1 VAQGVPVFQVV
12 LGARGGRCAVTR
24 EEGRARADALATVE
38 RNTVR
43 QLRPWFLLVAMLTL
57 WLAGVV
63 GVTSGCGT
71 VMYLREGTMPDDAAA
86 LDQAR
91 ANPDATTALQ
101 EYAVTSQLR
110 AVATHKRVTLP
121 LSIGRVLLSMTLVA
135 AAAMVMSG
143 RRNALSFSLQAL
155 VVNGVFSIVSYALT
169 SDVRAQWIGAVVEVA
184 QVLAL
189 PPDEA
194 LAFRDAS
201 TWYWFTRAEVLVL
214 QLGVLG
220 AAAAAILSPKSRL
233 FLSAMAEVERTLDED
248 E

>member
-1 VAQGVPVFQVV
+1 
-12 LGARGGRCAVTR
+12 
-24 EEGRARADALATVE
+24 LAPVE
-38 RNTVR
+38 RTTVR

-71 VMYLREGTMPDDAAA
+71 VRYLKEGTMPDDAAA

-91 ANPDATTALQ
+91 SSAEPTKALQ
-101 EYAVTSQLR
+101 EYAVASQLR
-110 AVATHKRVTLP
+110 AVAVHKRVTMP
-121 LSIGRVLLSMTLVA
+121 LSIARVLLSMTLVA

-155 VVNGVFSIVSYALT
+155 GVNGLFSLLSYALT
-169 SDVRAQWIGAVVEVA
+169 TDVRAQWIGAVVEVA
-184 QVLAL
+184 HVLAL
-189 PPDEA
+189 PPEEA
-194 LAFRDAS
+194 QAFRDPS

-214 QLGVLG
+214 QIGVLG
-220 AAAAAILSPKSRL
+220 AAAAAILSPRSRL
-233 FLSAMAEVERTLDED
+233 YLAAMAEVERALDDD